1 MYCNG
6 AKAEIEFSFLKP
18 ENHFAHLG
26 YSAADCPVL
35 GTEFSRGVWCPIK
48 DSTECLLHAG
58 LCSRTGR
65 LQRDQTAEV
74 PAQSADAGGGD
85 HQYTSE
91 SNPMSSFQM
100 VASAA

>member
-26 YSAADCPVL
+26 YSAADCPLL

-48 DSTECLLHAG
+48 DSTECLFHAG
-58 LCSRTGR
+58 LCSGM
-65 LQRDQTAEV
+65 
-74 PAQSADAGGGD
+74 GGCRETRQLRSQPRALTLEEGTINT
-85 HQYTSE
+85 QVKVT
-91 SNPMSSFQM
+91 P
-100 VASAA
+100 